1 MGKMINTIVAST
13 GVSAVVCSEEQI
25 VTAGI
30 SSRSSLKI
38 VYHQ

>member
-1 MGKMINTIVAST
+1 MGKTINTIVAST

-30 SSRSSLKI
+30 MVRGDMANI
-38 VYHQ
+38 AP